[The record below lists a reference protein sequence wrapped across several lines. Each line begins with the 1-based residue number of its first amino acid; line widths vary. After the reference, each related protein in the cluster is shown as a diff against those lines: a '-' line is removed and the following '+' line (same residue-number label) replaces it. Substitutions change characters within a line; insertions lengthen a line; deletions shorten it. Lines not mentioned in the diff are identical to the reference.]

1 MDDLI
6 SSSYNNFAISK
17 RESDGWVNLTQMCK
31 ANGKLLG
38 HFLALKS
45 TKAYFQAIESDIGKT
60 ISEIIEV
67 KKGGDPKLQGSWGD
81 PEIAILL
88 AQWISPEFH
97 RWCNAHIFVLMS
109 DGKTSLDIDPFARM
123 FEIMAENYRD
133 VEDQTLI
140 DDRFYDIEAY
150 SSWSI
155 ESGN

>member
-1 MDDLI
+1 MDNLI
-6 SSSYNNFAISK
+6 SSSYNNFAISR

-31 ANGKLLG
+31 ANGVKFND
-38 HFLALKS
+38 FLRLKS
-45 TKAYFQAIESDIGKT
+45 TKAYISSMAADTGKPV
-60 ISEIIEV
+60 SEIIKV

-109 DGKTSLDIDPFARM
+109 DGSTSLDIDPFARM

>member
-1 MDDLI
+1 MNNI
-6 SSSYNNFAISK
+6 TTTSYNDFTIAR

-97 RWCNAHIFVLMS
+97 RWCNAHIFVLIS
-109 DGKTSLDIDPFARM
+109 DGSTSLDIDPFARM

-133 VEDQTLI
+133 IEDQTLI
-140 DDRFYDIEAY
+140 DDRFYDKA
-150 SSWSI
+150 
-155 ESGN
+155 

>member
-1 MDDLI
+1 MNNI
-6 SSSYNNFAISK
+6 TTTSYNDFTIAR

-31 ANGKLLG
+31 ANGVKFND
-38 HFLALKS
+38 FLRLKS
-45 TKAYFQAIESDIGKT
+45 TKAYISSMAADTGKPA
-60 ISEIIEV
+60 SEIIQV

-140 DDRFYDIEAY
+140 DDRL
-150 SSWSI
+150 
-155 ESGN
+155 

>member
-1 MDDLI
+1 MDNITL
-6 SSSYNNFAISK
+6 SSYNNFTISR

-45 TKAYFQAIESDIGKT
+45 TKAYFQAIESDIAIP
-60 ISEIIEV
+60 ISEMIEV
-67 KKGGDPKLQGSWGD
+67 KKGGDPKLQGSWGH

-109 DGKTSLDIDPFARM
+109 DGKTSLDIDPFERM
-123 FEIMAENYRD
+123 QEILSDLRLD
-133 VEDQTLI
+133 VDHAIAI
-140 DDRFYDIEAY
+140 DDRFETVESYAH
-150 SSWSI
+150 WSI
-155 ESGN
+155 EEGE

>member
-6 SSSYNNFAISK
+6 SSSYNNFAISR

-31 ANGKLLG
+31 ANGVKFND
-38 HFLALKS
+38 FLRLKS
-45 TKAYFQAIESDIGKT
+45 TKAYISSMAADTGKPA
-60 ISEIIEV
+60 SEIIEV

-109 DGKTSLDIDPFARM
+109 DGKTSLDIDPFERM
-123 FEIMAENYRD
+123 QEIFADLRLDMDSAN
-133 VEDQTLI
+133 LI

>member
-6 SSSYNNFAISK
+6 SSSYNNFAISR

-31 ANGKLLG
+31 ANGVRFND
-38 HFLALKS
+38 FLRLKS
-45 TKAYFQAIESDIGKT
+45 TKAYISSMAADTGKPV
-60 ISEIIEV
+60 SEIIEV
-67 KKGGDPKLQGSWGD
+67 KKGGDPKLQGSWGH

>member
-1 MDDLI
+1 MDNLI
-6 SSSYNNFAISK
+6 SSSYNNFAISR

-31 ANGKLLG
+31 ANGVKFND
-38 HFLALKS
+38 FLRLKS
-45 TKAYFQAIESDIGKT
+45 TKAYISSMAADTGKPV
-60 ISEIIEV
+60 SEIIQV

-109 DGKTSLDIDPFARM
+109 DGSTSLNIDPFARM

>member
-1 MDDLI
+1 MDNLI
-6 SSSYNNFAISK
+6 SSSYNNFAISR

-31 ANGKLLG
+31 ANGVKFND
-38 HFLALKS
+38 FLRLKS
-45 TKAYFQAIESDIGKT
+45 TKAYISSMAADTGKPA
-60 ISEIIEV
+60 SEIIQV

-109 DGKTSLDIDPFARM
+109 DGSTSLDIDPFARM

>member
-1 MDDLI
+1 
-6 SSSYNNFAISK
+6 
-17 RESDGWVNLTQMCK
+17 MCK
-31 ANGKLLG
+31 ANGVRFND
-38 HFLALKS
+38 FLRLKS
-45 TKAYFQAIESDIGKT
+45 TKAYISSMAADTGKPV
-60 ISEIIEV
+60 SEIIEV

>member
-1 MDDLI
+1 MDNITL
-6 SSSYNNFAISK
+6 SSYNNFTISR

-45 TKAYFQAIESDIGKT
+45 TKAYFQAIESDIAIP
-60 ISEIIEV
+60 ISEMIEV
-67 KKGGDPKLQGSWGD
+67 KKGGDPKLQGSWGH

-109 DGKTSLDIDPFARM
+109 DGKTSLDIDPFERM
-123 FEIMAENYRD
+123 QEILGDLRLD
-133 VEDQTLI
+133 VDRVNLI
-140 DDRFYDIEAY
+140 DDRFETVEAY
-150 SSWSI
+150 SSWCL
-155 ESGN
+155 EEGE

>member
-6 SSSYNNFAISK
+6 SSSYNNFAISR

-31 ANGKLLG
+31 ANGVKFND
-38 HFLALKS
+38 FLRLKS
-45 TKAYFQAIESDIGKT
+45 TKAYISSMAADTGKPV
-60 ISEIIEV
+60 SEIIQV
-67 KKGGDPKLQGSWGD
+67 KKGGDPKLQGSWGH

-109 DGKTSLDIDPFARM
+109 DGSTSLDIDPFARM